1 MNEPP
6 PGWQAEPPPPAGLS
20 PAAERRA
27 RRRADL
33 IYLPARR
40 PLTGPRPGGAAPGTG
55 EGLGFS
61 GERT

>member
-1 MNEPP
+1 MNELPP
-6 PGWQAEPPPPAGLS
+6 DRPAGPPPPAGLS
-20 PAAERRA
+20 AAAERRA

-61 GERT
+61 GEWT